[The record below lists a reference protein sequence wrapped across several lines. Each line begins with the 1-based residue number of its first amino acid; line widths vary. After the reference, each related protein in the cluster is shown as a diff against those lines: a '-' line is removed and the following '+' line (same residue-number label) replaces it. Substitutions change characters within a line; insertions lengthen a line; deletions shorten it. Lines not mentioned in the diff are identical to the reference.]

1 MKQFIKNLFKRK
13 SKTHFYSTDVWSTV
27 AEKYDIKAKLWEE
40 AKRQGSDLGEGIIL
54 YGEIYGAGIQKNYEY
69 GLTDIQFA
77 AFDIKING
85 EYCATEVTEVITQD
99 LLQLPHVEVLY
110 EGLWNQEIQDDY
122 VFNNFIEGT
131 KVPHEG
137 IVIKHISGDRKKV
150 AKVINSDYLIYG
162 EKNDVGD
169 SH

>member
-13 SKTHFYSTDVWSTV
+13 SKTHFYSTDVWSTI
-27 AEKYDIKAKLWEE
+27 AEKYDIKAKLWQE
-40 AKRQGSDLGEGIIL
+40 AKRQGSGLGEGLIL

-85 EYCATEVTEVITQD
+85 EYCTTEVTEVITQD

-110 EGLWNQEIQDDY
+110 TGKWDQEIQDEY
-122 VFNNFIEGT
+122 TFNNFIEGT

-137 IVIKHISGDRKKV
+137 IVIKHISGERQKV
-150 AKVINSDYLIYG
+150 AKCINPSYLIYG
-162 EKNDVGD
+162 EKHDIGD